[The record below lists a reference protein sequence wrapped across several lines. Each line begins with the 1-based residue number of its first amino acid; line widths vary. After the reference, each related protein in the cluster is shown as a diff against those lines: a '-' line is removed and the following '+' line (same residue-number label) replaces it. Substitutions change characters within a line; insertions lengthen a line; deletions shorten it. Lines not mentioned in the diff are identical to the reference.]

1 MRSEHVYTTS
11 VSERDDAVAAGWT
24 DEGVECFVYPARPGP
39 EGGLLVPLD
48 GTVNLYRL
56 SHPGS
61 GDHAMTTSVTERDD
75 AVAAGWTDE
84 GVECFVY
91 PARPGPEGGFLVPLD
106 GTVDLHRL
114 YNPAIPDHLY
124 TTSAS
129 ERDEAVAVGW
139 TDEGVECFVY
149 PARPGP
155 EGGLLVPLDGAVN
168 LYRLYRV
175 VSTDDGGSW
184 LGALIE
190 GVVDTFTHLARPIVD
205 SASKP
210 ADIVLG
216 GAASIVGWGETL
228 PIVGRFIS
236 GGRNVATAV
245 VDGLASIPEIVMGW
259 LGIRPE
265 KRMKLLVVI
274 QRDEQGQPVTTTDRV
289 SKHLAYI
296 IDSFKAEANVV
307 VNAVGDTNT
316 SNDYI
321 QVEPDSSAAETLDV
335 RCGMGAFYDNIVT
348 AGPSFDEK
356 MLRDS
361 YISALPRLVGHGS
374 AVIAFAVR
382 KFLDPAKAGCSLGPL
397 TDYVTVDFSRSDI
410 SILAHEVGHA
420 CNLSHVDDDDTNL
433 MKPGS
438 PRGRHLSS
446 WQITKVRISRH
457 VTYL

>member
-1 MRSEHVYTTS
+1 
-11 VSERDDAVAAGWT
+11 
-24 DEGVECFVYPARPGP
+24 
-39 EGGLLVPLD
+39 
-48 GTVNLYRL
+48 
-56 SHPGS
+56 
-61 GDHAMTTSVTERDD
+61 
-75 AVAAGWTDE
+75 
-84 GVECFVY
+84 
-91 PARPGPEGGFLVPLD
+91 
-106 GTVDLHRL
+106 
-114 YNPAIPDHLY
+114 
-124 TTSAS
+124 
-129 ERDEAVAVGW
+129 
-139 TDEGVECFVY
+139 
-149 PARPGP
+149 
-155 EGGLLVPLDGAVN
+155 
-168 LYRLYRV
+168 
-175 VSTDDGGSW
+175 
-184 LGALIE
+184 
-190 GVVDTFTHLARPIVD
+190 
-205 SASKP
+205 
-210 ADIVLG
+210 
-216 GAASIVGWGETL
+216 
-228 PIVGRFIS
+228 
-236 GGRNVATAV
+236 
-245 VDGLASIPEIVMGW
+245 MGW